1 MIQCCTLYHMHMPAH
16 LLHFS
21 SAGCAFHMLVSWA
34 NAVCVDVDVWI
45 CVWMLT
51 RVEQIVSAVHRDL

>member
-1 MIQCCTLYHMHMPAH
+1 MHMPAH